1 MKTETEGKRVSPKPV
16 VNGGNVD
23 EGTEEETGQK
33 REREKEK
40 KVKVCD

>member
-1 MKTETEGKRVSPKPV
+1 MKTETERKRVSPKPV

-33 REREKEK
+33 RERERKESES
-40 KVKVCD
+40 V